1 MAFQF
6 TLAAVLKY
14 RENIEQREYLV
25 LQRIQQEIVQ
35 TEAQIRR
42 FQEQYSSARQYRDT
56 ELARGIASIHLQAVY
71 EQELSLEKQLD
82 KLQAHLEELEAK
94 RHECLKIYQLA
105 RQKRQVLDH
114 LRVRQLDAYRRAQ
127 AKRQQNT
134 LDDIFLSRHWRSH

>member
-42 FQEQYSSARQYRDT
+42 FQEQYSAARQYRDT

-82 KLQAHLEELEAK
+82 KLQAHLEELEGK